1 MEIDALFAGLLG
13 ALDAGVPGLS
23 WRTLDDLRDPRW
35 IEALVRQWPA
45 GLEAQVRAA
54 VSRAAEWV
62 EEFGLAPAGG
72 PGVAA
77 D

>member
-23 WRTLDDLRDPRW
+23 WRTLEDLHDPRW
-35 IEALVRQWPA
+35 VEALVRQWPA

-62 EEFGLAPAGG
+62 EEFGLAE
-72 PGVAA
+72 PGSGAIA